1 MVGGSPKL
9 LFFFFFFLGG
19 GGGGVGG
26 GLWYSLG
33 GFRYTSGLLP
43 DNTGSPW
50 EISNFGGGDK
60 PLLLFS
66 IAIMWLSSF
75 DVDIYNFM
83 IDKFKVNSAS
93 CRTGTFL

>member
-1 MVGGSPKL
+1 MVLPGW
-9 LFFFFFFLGG
+9 F
-19 GGGGVGG
+19 
-26 GLWYSLG
+26 SLH
-33 GFRYTSGLLP
+33 FRVTTR